1 MLLWSVCFVVGY
13 KCRVDDNSW
22 TGANRKI
29 LENELAHKRLLLH
42 NIQDFDVLCQKAGVK
57 HYFLS
62 PSSLF
67 SNHVVFHHAI
77 TECNVSKACVLTLT
91 CQWKSGDDLHQN
103 DADFYASD
111 PAMQI
116 RQEWVPSI
124 GGVYVSCSSPSRELV
139 GTVSR

>member
-1 MLLWSVCFVVGY
+1 MLLCSVCFVVGY

-29 LENELAHKRLLLH
+29 LENELAHKRFLLQ

-57 HYFLS
+57 YSFLS

-77 TECNVSKACVLTLT
+77 TERNVSKACPHFEL
-91 CQWKSGDDLHQN
+91 S
-103 DADFYASD
+103 
-111 PAMQI
+111 MEI
-116 RQEWVPSI
+116 R
-124 GGVYVSCSSPSRELV
+124 G
-139 GTVSR
+139 